1 MANNYTITFKS
12 LRTYSGGSPQTYV
25 LTIGGGIGSAI
36 ALKPGSQPFT
46 TDEDA
51 DEDQFKPIRTQTG
64 YFRIVD
70 DGKDA
75 GGNAFDW
82 KDLIPANDTA
92 RPVTL
97 TANGTVLW
105 TGFMQA
111 QNFGGVLYGNPQ
123 EREFPVQCVLSVL
136 GTYKAST
143 SESGMKNFAWLL
155 KWLLVD
161 NLPSDQ
167 RPTSFIIQGG
177 ADARQWLL
185 KRFDWMNFMQE
196 VEDGDIEPRYSH
208 YDILED
214 MCKFWGWTIRTHRRT
229 VYMTMTDDTAERGT
243 TLTLDQTALGQLAA
257 GTSAGTVS
265 TGGMSVLTIPNAF
278 ASTSN
283 DTYQNQGPS
292 KATVKA
298 DVNKNETVIKFAP
311 SSVRQQMEAAHTPSY
326 TWVQAQ
332 GQDLVGYFETGTIG
346 SFETPVLSGSS
357 VGTYGGFCRR
367 QVYTSKD
374 SDDPAMCDDFLINF
388 VYDGSTAPVAIRSN
402 KAMSFAGGSLKIGG
416 QVYFDEKVC
425 DWTKTRLRMRLGIG
439 MTRASAR
446 WWYMKSL
453 LMNNDTTLS
462 HYWSTSGT
470 VKEFSAD
477 CNNGQIKGTKW
488 IKFRYNALSEDKN
501 WMEVIYDTIPVPDTA
516 DMYGFLFIEFLGLTE
531 RIPEYPDYDRG
542 SIRQVFQI
550 ANFEVKFSR
559 DTIDIQDNMNVVRG
573 RSIKENRVSSREYS
587 AENSSR
593 TTDVWNAD
601 CIFASDNNM
610 EYGYGLLMNADGTF
624 MPSAPYAAGTS
635 AQRPEQHLANRVA
648 TYWGQSRRRIKADL
662 QSQATISNVA
672 ILNAINPGVL
682 LSLDGSTCHPIAISH
697 EWRDDVT
704 TVTMLEMPT

>member
-1 MANNYTITFKS
+1 MSKNYTLTFKS
-12 LRTYSGGSPQTYV
+12 LRANTTYV
-25 LTIGGGIGSAI
+25 LNIGGGTGGAV
-36 ALKPGSQPFT
+36 ALKPGAQPFT

-82 KDLIPANDTA
+82 KDLIPATDTS

-243 TLTLDQTALGQLAA
+243 TLTLDQATLGQIAS
-257 GTSAGTVS
+257 GSTTAGTVR
-265 TGGMSVLTIPNAF
+265 TGGMSVLTVPNAF
-278 ASTSN
+278 ASVSN
-283 DTYQNQGPS
+283 ETYQNQGPS

-298 DVNKNETVIKFAP
+298 DINKNETVIQFAP
-311 SSVRQQMEAAHTPSY
+311 GSVRKLMEPSGGQW
-326 TWVQAQ
+326 TWVQSP
-332 GQDLVGYFETGTIG
+332 GKDLVGYFESATIG
-346 SFETPVLSGSS
+346 SFDVNTLKGSS
-357 VGTYGGFCRR
+357 VDTKGGFSRR
-367 QVYTSKD
+367 QVYTSAEEDK
-374 SDDPAMCDDFLINF
+374 PTECDMFLFNHLYNGHTI
-388 VYDGSTAPVAIRSN
+388 PVSIETK
-402 KAMSFAGGSLKIGG
+402 KAMSFAGGSLKLEG
-416 QVYFDEKVC
+416 QVYFDDRLC
-425 DWTKTRLRMRLGIG
+425 DWHDMPRIYMRLGIG
-439 MTRASAR
+439 MDKDHAR
-446 WWYMKSL
+446 WWYMDDVIASS
-453 LMNNDTTLS
+453 TTLD
-462 HYWSTSGT
+462 YGWSSSRKIFRAAADNGTIKSTMCVNFSGSFPTSIVQLT
-470 VKEFSAD
+470 
-477 CNNGQIKGTKW
+477 
-488 IKFRYNALSEDKN
+488 
-501 WMEVIYDTIPVPDTA
+501 YDRIPVPDEA
-516 DMYGFLFIEFLGLTE
+516 DLYGMLFVDFLGFGDAE
-531 RIPEYPDYDRG
+531 EYC
-542 SIRQVFQI
+542 QVFQI
-550 ANFEVKFSR
+550 ANFSIKFSR
-559 DTIDIQDNMNVVRG
+559 DTIDIPTNLNHTARQREK
-573 RSIKENRVSSREYS
+573 KEDRVTSKEYT
-587 AENSSR
+587 AENASR
-593 TTDVWNAD
+593 TTDEWNAD

-610 EYGYGLLMNADGTF
+610 EYGYGLLTNANGTF
-624 MPSAPYAAGTS
+624 MQTAPYNAGS
-635 AQRPEQHLANRVA
+635 SPEHPEQHLANRVA
-648 TYWGQSRRRIKADL
+648 SYWQRSRRRMKADL

-672 ILNAINPGVL
+672 ILDAVTPGVL
-682 LSLDGSTCHPIAISH
+682 LSLDGSTCHPLAISH
-697 EWRDDVT
+697 DWRDDVT
-704 TVTMLEMPT
+704 TVTMLEMP

>member
-1 MANNYTITFKS
+1 MSKNYTLTFKS
-12 LRTYSGGSPQTYV
+12 LRTYPGGSPQTYV
-25 LTIGGGIGSAI
+25 LTIGGGTGSAV
-36 ALKPGSQPFT
+36 ALKPGAQPFT

-82 KDLIPANDTA
+82 KDLIPDNDTA

-214 MCKFWGWTIRTHRRT
+214 MCKFWGWTIRIHRRT

-243 TLTLDQTALGQLAA
+243 TLTLDQTTLGQLAA

-311 SSVRQQMEAAHTPSY
+311 ASVRALMEPSGGQW
-326 TWVQAQ
+326 TWVQSP
-332 GQDLVGYFETGTIG
+332 GKDLVGYFESATIG
-346 SFETPVLSGSS
+346 SFDVNTLKGSS
-357 VGTYGGFCRR
+357 VDTKGGFSRR
-367 QVYTSKD
+367 QVYTSAEEDK
-374 SDDPAMCDDFLINF
+374 PTECDMFLFNHL
-388 VYDGSTAPVAIRSN
+388 YDGTTIPVSIETK
-402 KAMSFAGGSLKIGG
+402 KAMSFAGGSLKLEG
-416 QVYFDEKVC
+416 QVYFDDRLC
-425 DWTKTRLRMRLGIG
+425 DWRNLPHIYMRLGIG
-439 MTRASAR
+439 MTKTSAR
-446 WWYMKSL
+446 WWYMDSVVQS
-453 LMNNDTTLS
+453 TTLNYGWGS
-462 HYWSTSGT
+462 SGSY
-470 VKEFSAD
+470 KIFMAD
-477 CNNGQIKGTKW
+477 ANNGAIKSTMSLVVNAGT
-488 IKFRYNALSEDKN
+488 FTGVTQL
-501 WMEVIYDTIPVPDTA
+501 VYDRIPVPNDA
-516 DMYGFLFIEFLGLTE
+516 NMYGKIFVDFLGFGDAE
-531 RIPEYPDYDRG
+531 EYC
-542 SIRQVFQI
+542 QVFQI
-550 ANFEVKFSR
+550 ANFTIKFSR
-559 DTIDIQDNMNVVRG
+559 DTIDIPTNLNHTARQREK
-573 RSIKENRVSSREYS
+573 KEDRVTSKEYT
-587 AENSSR
+587 AENNSR

-662 QSQATISNVA
+662 QSQAPISNVA

-697 EWRDDVT
+697 DWRDDVT
-704 TVTMLEMPT
+704 TVTMLEMP